1 MSIAAHGTLLCAEA
15 GAEQARL
22 LWEQASEVVVSRLA
36 WPEALAALAAAPR
49 GRRLTDA
56 SYAAAVGLLGACFAC
71 CTAVSVADHSR

>member
-56 SYAAAVGLLGACFAC
+56 SYAAAVDLLGACFAC